1 MLPLLPK
8 SLGRLSEVFA
18 SALASL
24 SGEQNP
30 LNLPRVK
37 NACVVLVDGLGSA
50 NIRERAGHAPFLNSK
65 LKIDGSISCGFP
77 STTVTSLSSFSTG
90 VQSGRHGM
98 VGYKVL
104 DPRNNSAMNLLTEI
118 SNEAEAEYWQPLET
132 VAERAR
138 RQGLKC
144 IFIGPGEYDNSGF
157 TMATMRGSEY
167 MAAKSI
173 EDRFKLA
180 EKLLSEGNGKL
191 IYLYVPE
198 LDQQAHAKGFLS
210 SEWSAKLEDLEAAL
224 RGLVSACRK
233 DSGILLTADHG
244 IVDVPKEKHIYLDEL
259 EIPGLRSVGGDP
271 RVLFLYFDNQ
281 PEESVREEIQTFL
294 GKNAYVAT
302 RAELIDAGWFGEVS
316 DFSAQRMPQLLV
328 VGVTKSAFYHR
339 DYAKKKSL
347 EMIGQ
352 HGSVS
357 PEELN
362 VPLLRFAGFEISN

>member
-1 MLPLLPK
+1 MLPLLPN
-8 SLGRLSEVFA
+8 SLGRLSEVFT

-24 SGEQNP
+24 TGEQNP
-30 LNLPRVK
+30 LNLARVK

-50 NIRERAGHAPFLNSK
+50 NIRERSGHAPFLSSQ
-65 LKIDGSISCGFP
+65 LKIDGSINCGFP

-98 VGYKVL
+98 VGYKIL
-104 DPRNNSAMNLLTEI
+104 DPRSNLAMNLLTEI
-118 SNEAEAEYWQPLET
+118 SNETEAEYWQPLET
-132 VAERAR
+132 VAERAK
-138 RQGLKC
+138 RQGLDC

-157 TMATMRGSEY
+157 TKATMRGSTY

-180 EKLLSEGNGKL
+180 EKLLSEGHGKL

-224 RGLVSACRK
+224 RSLVSTCRQ
-233 DSGILLTADHG
+233 DSGVLLTADHG
-244 IVDVPKEKHIYLDEL
+244 IVDVPKEKHFYLDEL
-259 EIPGLRSVGGDP
+259 EIQGLRSVGGDP
-271 RVLFLYFDNQ
+271 RVLFLYFDSE
-281 PEESVREEIQTFL
+281 PEENVREKIQSFL

-302 RAELIDAGWFGEVS
+302 QEELIEAGWFGETS
-316 DFSAQRMPQLLV
+316 DFSAERMPQLFV
-328 VGVTKSAFYHR
+328 VGTTKAAFYHR
-339 DYAKKKSL
+339 DFAKKKSL

-352 HGSVS
+352 HGSIS
-357 PEELN
+357 PEELS
-362 VPLLRFAGFEISN
+362 VPLLRFAGYETSR

>member
-30 LNLPRVK
+30 MNLPRVK

-50 NIRERAGHAPFLNSK
+50 NIRERSGHAPFLNAK
-65 LKIDGSISCGFP
+65 LKIDGSINCGFP

-90 VQSGRHGM
+90 SQSGRHGM
-98 VGYKVL
+98 IGYKIV
-104 DPRNNSAMNLLTEI
+104 DPRNKSAMNLLTEI
-118 SNEAEAEYWQPLET
+118 SNLTEAEYWQPLET
-132 VAERAR
+132 IAEKALKI
-138 RQGLKC
+138 GLSC
-144 IFIGPGEYDNSGF
+144 IFIGPAEYENSGF
-157 TMATMRGSEY
+157 TLATMRGSTY

-173 EDRFKLA
+173 QDRFTLA
-180 EKLLSEGNGKL
+180 EKLLSQGHSKL

-210 SEWSAKLEDLEAAL
+210 SEWSAKLEDLESAL
-224 RGLVSACRK
+224 RGLVLATRK

-244 IVDVPKEKHIYLDEL
+244 IVDVPKDKHFYLDEL
-259 EIPGLRSVGGDP
+259 VLDGLQNVGGDP
-271 RVLFLYFDNQ
+271 RVLFLYFENA
-281 PEESVREEIQTFL
+281 PSLSVQQKIQDFV
-294 GKNAYVAT
+294 GKSAYVAT
-302 RAELIDAGWFGEVS
+302 KDELIQAGWFGEITDYS
-316 DFSAQRMPQLLV
+316 IERMPQLFV
-328 VGVTKSAFYHR
+328 IGTAKAAFYHR
-339 DYAKKKSL
+339 DFAKRKSL

-357 PEELN
+357 AEELS
-362 VPLLRFAGFEISN
+362 VPLLRFAGYDNSN

>member
-30 LNLPRVK
+30 LNLPKVK

-65 LKIDGSISCGFP
+65 LKMDGSINCGFP

-90 VQSGRHGM
+90 VQSGQHGM
-98 VGYKVL
+98 VGYKIV
-104 DPRNNSAMNLLTEI
+104 DPRSNETMNLLTEI
-118 SNEAEAEYWQPLET
+118 PSQSEAQYWQPLET
-132 VAERAR
+132 IAERAL
-138 RQGLKC
+138 GKGFSC

-157 TMATMRGSEY
+157 TMATMRGSTF
-167 MAAKSI
+167 MAARTI
-173 EDRFKLA
+173 QERFDLA
-180 EKLLSEGNGKL
+180 AKLLSEGNGKL

-210 SEWSAKLEDLEAAL
+210 AEWSAKLEDLESAL
-224 RGLVSACRK
+224 RGLVSSSRK

-244 IVDVPKEKHIYLDEL
+244 IVDVPKEKHFYLDEL
-259 EIPGLRSVGGDP
+259 EIDGLQSVGGDP
-271 RVLFLYFDNQ
+271 RVLFLYFDSLPDQ
-281 PEESVREEIQTFL
+281 STREKIQKFL
-294 GKNAYVAT
+294 GKSAYVAT
-302 RAELIDAGWFGEVS
+302 QEELIAAGWFGEVS
-316 DFSAQRMPQLLV
+316 DFSKERMPQLFV
-328 VGVTKSAFYHR
+328 VGTSKAAFYHR
-339 DYAKKKSL
+339 SFAKKKSL

-357 PEELN
+357 PEELT
-362 VPLLRFAGFEISN
+362 VPLLRFAGYETSN

>member
-30 LNLPRVK
+30 LNLPPVK

-50 NIRERAGHAPFLNSK
+50 NIRERAGHAPFINSK
-65 LKIDGSISCGFP
+65 LKTDGSINCGFP
-77 STTVTSLSSFSTG
+77 STTVTSLTSFSTG

-98 VGYKVL
+98 VGYKIV

-118 SNEAEAEYWQPLET
+118 SNQTEAEFWQPLET
-132 VAERAR
+132 IAERA
-138 RQGLKC
+138 QGKGFKC
-144 IFIGPGEYDNSGF
+144 IFIGPGEYDSSGF
-157 TMATMRGSEY
+157 TMATMRGSTY
-167 MAAKSI
+167 MAAKTI
-173 EDRFKLA
+173 QERFNLA
-180 EKLLSEGNGKL
+180 ERLLSEGNGKL

-210 SEWSAKLEDLEAAL
+210 SEWSAKLEDLESAL
-224 RGLVSACRK
+224 RGLVSSPRK

-244 IVDVPKEKHIYLDEL
+244 IVDVPKEKHFYLDEL
-259 EIPGLRSVGGDP
+259 EIDGLRSVGGDP
-271 RVLFLYFDNQ
+271 RVLFLYFEGQ
-281 PEESVREEIQTFL
+281 PQESVRERIQMFL
-294 GKNAYVAT
+294 GKSAYVAT
-302 RAELIDAGWFGEVS
+302 KSELINAGWFGETA
-316 DFSAQRMPQLLV
+316 DFSAQRMPQLFV
-328 VGVTKSAFYHR
+328 IGITKAAFYHR
-339 DYAKKKSL
+339 DHAKKKSL

-357 PEELN
+357 PEELS
-362 VPLLRFAGFEISN
+362 VPLLRFAGYENSK

>member
-1 MLPLLPK
+1 MLPLLPN
-8 SLGRLSEVFA
+8 SLGRLSEVFT

-24 SGEQNP
+24 TGEQNP
-30 LNLPRVK
+30 LNLARVK

-50 NIRERAGHAPFLNSK
+50 NIRERSGHAPFLSSK
-65 LKIDGSISCGFP
+65 LKIDGSINCGFP

-98 VGYKVL
+98 VGYKIL
-104 DPRNNSAMNLLTEI
+104 DPRSNLAMNLLTEI
-118 SNEAEAEYWQPLET
+118 SNETEAEYWQPLET
-132 VAERAR
+132 VAERAK
-138 RQGLKC
+138 RQGLDC

-157 TMATMRGSEY
+157 TKATMRGSTY

-180 EKLLSEGNGKL
+180 EKLLSEGHGKL

-224 RGLVSACRK
+224 RSLVSTCRQ
-233 DSGILLTADHG
+233 DSGVLLTADHG
-244 IVDVPKEKHIYLDEL
+244 IVDVPKEKHFYLDEL
-259 EIPGLRSVGGDP
+259 EIQGLRSVGGDP
-271 RVLFLYFDNQ
+271 RVLFLYFDSE
-281 PEESVREEIQTFL
+281 PEENVREKIQSFL

-302 RAELIDAGWFGEVS
+302 QEELIEAGWFGETA
-316 DFSAQRMPQLLV
+316 DFSAERLPQLFV
-328 VGVTKSAFYHR
+328 VGTTKAAFYHR
-339 DYAKKKSL
+339 DFAKKKSL

-352 HGSVS
+352 HGSIS
-357 PEELN
+357 PEELS
-362 VPLLRFAGFEISN
+362 VPLLRFAGYATSR